1 MRVMI
6 DTNIF
11 ISSILFPNSL
21 PAKVV
26 EEVLYKHKLVLCSQI
41 IEELHEVFNRK
52 FRNKTK
58 NLEIFLSCLSYELAY
73 TPLKISKEEYPEI
86 RDEKDLPILVSSI
99 ISDVDYFITG
109 DKDFFDVE
117 IERPE
122 IILANEFLKISK

>member
-21 PAKVV
+21 PGRLV
-26 EEVLYKHKLVLCSQI
+26 EDVLYRHNLVLCSQI

-52 FRNKTK
+52 FQNKLRE
-58 NLEIFLSCLSYELAY
+58 LELFLSCLSYELVY
-73 TPLKISKEEYPEI
+73 TPLKINKKDYPKI
-86 RDEKDLPILVSSI
+86 RDNKDLPILVSAI
-99 ISDVDYFITG
+99 LSDVDFFVTG

-117 IERPE
+117 VERPE
-122 IILANEFLKISK
+122 IISVKEFLERSK

>member
-21 PAKVV
+21 PARLV
-26 EEVLYKHKLVLCSQI
+26 EDVLYKHNLVLCSQI

-52 FRNKTK
+52 FETK
-58 NLEIFLSCLSYELAY
+58 IKDLEKFLSCLSYELVY
-73 TPLKISKEEYPEI
+73 TPLKINNDEYPEI
-86 RDEKDLPILVSSI
+86 RDEKDLPILVSAVL
-99 ISDVDYFITG
+99 SDVDCFVTG

-122 IILANEFLKISK
+122 IVSAKEFLKSSK

>member
-21 PAKVV
+21 PARLV
-26 EEVLYKHKLVLCSQI
+26 EDVLYKHNLVLCSQI

-52 FRNKTK
+52 FKNKIK
-58 NLEIFLSCLSYELAY
+58 DLEMFLSCLSYEVVY
-73 TPLKISKEEYPEI
+73 TPLKINKEEYPEI

-99 ISDVDYFITG
+99 LSDVDYFVTG

-122 IILANEFLKISK
+122 IVSAKEFLKRSK